1 MLKVLPLC
9 YWRGF
14 SQLYTTGT
22 RRVELLEKNHTSIW
36 TALDFFFFSRPDRIF
51 GIVWACLVHW
61 LLHIFW
67 NSSGIK
73 IMLFLGKKYHHNCYL
88 LLIATSSLII
98 QFALFLFWF
107 IKYFLI
113 KFKKKNHFPFSHSLY
128 KHNFLQE
135 LNKKKKKRRK
145 KISLRNNL
153 LRFFYL
159 LFQSFYIQ
167 KTAAVEKRGQ
177 KVETSMLM

>member
-1 MLKVLPLC
+1 M
-9 YWRGF
+9 
-14 SQLYTTGT
+14 
-22 RRVELLEKNHTSIW
+22 
-36 TALDFFFFSRPDRIF
+36 
-51 GIVWACLVHW
+51 HW
-61 LLHIFW
+61 LPHIFW

-98 QFALFLFWF
+98 QFALFLFCF
-107 IKYFLI
+107 IIKYFLI